1 MATKLS
7 LSLFLCP
14 LLILINSTLF
24 CDAAASYNV
33 VMRFGAKPNGQ
44 SDSTEAFLQAW
55 AAACASTESALIYVP
70 KGRYLLRPLIF
81 LGPCKSPH
89 IMFRIDGTLVA
100 PTDYRVLGGVENWI
114 NFKRVSS
121 VTILGGSL
129 DAKGPALWACKAK
142 PNNSCPTGAT
152 TLTITYSNNI
162 KIVGLL
168 SLNSQMF
175 HITINHCEN
184 VEIKGV
190 RILAK
195 ENSPNTDGIHLQF
208 SKNIAI
214 FNSSVKTG
222 DDCVSIGPGTQNLLI
237 QRMACG
243 PGHGISIGS
252 LAKEL
257 EEEGVRNITV
267 KEVVFTE
274 TQNGVRI
281 KSWARPSLGFVKE
294 VQFFNIVMR
303 NVRNPIIIDQ
313 NYCPHSIDCPNQVSG
328 TKISDIVY
336 RNIKGTS
343 TKPIVMKFDCSSK
356 YPCTGI
362 VLEDVN
368 LTSYDDTNV
377 TQSVCAHAHG
387 KSVGLV
393 LPSSCLLK

>member
-1 MATKLS
+1 
-7 LSLFLCP
+7 
-14 LLILINSTLF
+14 
-24 CDAAASYNV
+24 
-33 VMRFGAKPNGQ
+33 MRFGAKPNGQ

-142 PNNSCPTGAT
+142 PNNSCPIGAT
-152 TLTITYSNNI
+152 
-162 KIVGLL
+162 V
-168 SLNSQMF
+168 Q
-175 HITINHCEN
+175 
-184 VEIKGV
+184 IKGV

-313 NYCPHSIDCPNQVSG
+313 NYCPHSIDCPNQV
-328 TKISDIVY
+328 
-336 RNIKGTS
+336 
-343 TKPIVMKFDCSSK
+343 
-356 YPCTGI
+356 
-362 VLEDVN
+362 
-368 LTSYDDTNV
+368 
-377 TQSVCAHAHG
+377 
-387 KSVGLV
+387 
-393 LPSSCLLK
+393 